1 MTLNSWMRAYFSE
14 HLTLI
19 SRGILSSSL
28 AGNYM
33 LKVNYKNNRASCE
46 ICSYVVGVALSL
58 FLTLN
63 TFHTLFWC
71 FYCEL
76 WEGKCRLGDWWYCRC
91 LLRTLPNIYDGAF
104 LCKYFHFF
112 WKFPPPVSRMQN
124 HLTIHFDQGNC
135 YCKATIFLIP
145 CPYSFRIFFAEYTR
159 IWGQFLS
166 FTVSTYSL
174 VFSEQHFILSTVN
187 QRVISNI
194 K

>member
-1 MTLNSWMRAYFSE
+1 MPLKSWMRAYFSE

-33 LKVNYKNNRASCE
+33 FKVNYKNNRASCE

-63 TFHTLFWC
+63 TFHTLFWS

-76 WEGKCRLGDWWYCRC
+76 WEGKCRLGDWLYCRC

-104 LCKYFHFF
+104 LCKYFHFLESFHHQYHACKITLQYILIKVTPIAKLQFF
-112 WKFPPPVSRMQN
+112 W
-124 HLTIHFDQGNC
+124 
-135 YCKATIFLIP
+135 Y
-145 CPYSFRIFFAEYTR
+145 
-159 IWGQFLS
+159 
-166 FTVSTYSL
+166 L
-174 VFSEQHFILSTVN
+174 VHILSDFFCRIYANLRSIFKFYCINVLLGIFWTTFYP
-187 QRVISNI
+187 
-194 K
+194 